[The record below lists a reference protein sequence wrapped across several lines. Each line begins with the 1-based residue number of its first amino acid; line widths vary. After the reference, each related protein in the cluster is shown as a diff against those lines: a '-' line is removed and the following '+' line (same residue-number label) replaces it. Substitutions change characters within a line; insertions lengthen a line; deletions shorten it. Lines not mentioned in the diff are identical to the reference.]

1 MISIRQISK
10 SILIC
15 GGFVILLLCNA
26 GCMAPQL
33 AEEPIPSD
41 FTTFSYKSSG
51 MPGADE
57 YNCFID
63 FNKRELKTVSFR
75 EYWVTSPDEKN
86 PTYKEKTI
94 KLTDPQITALRQAFH
109 KAQLLRWGPKYTPE
123 HWMLDGTFW
132 TLEYT
137 LVDGTSITIEGNNA
151 WPYHMRYIVK
161 AIKSTSAEFI
171 P

>member
-1 MISIRQISK
+1 MIKQTVNK
-10 SILIC
+10 KILYLA
-15 GGFVILLLCNA
+15 VLMLLILGNA

-33 AEEPIPSD
+33 MEEPIPSD

-75 EYWVTSPDEKN
+75 EYWVNSPDEKN

-94 KLTDPQITALRQAFH
+94 KLADPQITTLRQAFH

-132 TLEYT
+132 TLKYT
-137 LVDGTSITIEGNNA
+137 LADGTSRTIEGNNA
-151 WPYHMRYIVK
+151 WPYHMGYIVK
-161 AIKSTSAEFI
+161 AIKSTGAEFMY
-171 P
+171 